1 MDDIFASVSDPA
13 ALHAAALHAKT
24 PEQRTGA
31 LRGLL
36 ALSRAGDPQA
46 RMLEADL
53 ILHGMLR
60 PAQSAAEERAVQL
73 LFDAAARGYLPA
85 RAMLNE
91 LCEGCYSERFP
102 LTERE
107 TAAPGGVLTDFNGR
121 EIRIDRKGILTPVD
135 AVLSYED
142 GRAALTL
149 SADIQFMIPDEA
161 ADGERLKE
169 AVLEGIRA
177 WAGTYR
183 VFGDQPVEVRMA
195 LTCDAHLLDSVYVIP
210 VTEAMAEQMGKTAER
225 IGTKKKKESVADLL
239 EKKRSFAVNGVSWS
253 AYSRKAIFLQS
264 DSGRFN
270 EYDELRAVAKHEF
283 GHVLGL
289 GDLYESAA
297 DSLPGV
303 EKGVYPELDGYCI
316 VDKFYN
322 LVMCDHHGPVSN
334 NDIEMVLLAF
344 RENRMQLYQNQK
356 GMLRGRISIALGRGN

>member
-53 ILHGMLR
+53 ILNGVLR

-73 LFDAAARGYLPA
+73 LFDAATRGYLPA

-91 LCEGCYSERFP
+91 LCEGRYSERFP
-102 LTERE
+102 LTAQE

-121 EIRIDRKGILTPVD
+121 EIRIDRKGAFTPVD

-142 GRAALTL
+142 GRGVLTL
-149 SADIQFMIPDEA
+149 SADLQFLMSEEA
-161 ADGERLKE
+161 ADEDRLKKT
-169 AVLEGIRA
+169 VTEGVRA

-183 VFGDQPVEVRMA
+183 IFGDQPIEVRVE
-195 LTCDAHLLDSVYVIP
+195 LTNDAHMLDCVYVIL
-210 VTEAMAEQMGKTAER
+210 VTEDLAERLGKTAER
-225 IGTKKKKESVADLL
+225 IGTKKKKEEIADML
-239 EKKRSFAVNGVSWS
+239 EEKRSFAVGGIRWS
-253 AYSRKAIFLQS
+253 AYSRKVIYLQS
-264 DSGRFN
+264 DSGRFD

-289 GDLYESAA
+289 GDLYESVS

-316 VDKFYN
+316 SDKFYN

-344 RENRMQLYQNQK
+344 RENRMQLYQK
-356 GMLRGRISIALGRGN
+356 GKLRGRISRALGRGN